1 MRHES
6 RYLIGCV
13 LAAYLTGCALLPET
27 TVPDTN
33 QPSALRNGVSY
44 TSEERDFAEY
54 AWWQQFNDPVL
65 NGLVKKALRSNNEIQ
80 IALSNVQQA
89 QAQLQ
94 AAKFAWLPTLAI
106 QGGGVGAGAFDS
118 SLTPRNLGTVSGTRN
133 NILSAAYG
141 GFVPSYYAN
150 VFAIMNQTRIAEAS
164 LEIKRATFNTV
175 RLTVIGQVTGGYF
188 TLISTRRQ
196 EEIQRNLIL
205 NLTKLH
211 STELKRFSAGATSYD
226 AIVNVQQRLD
236 KAKAELTTFE
246 NSTARSENA
255 LMLLCGENP
264 GSITTTQNPLNLS
277 TKGIVPDN
285 LPSKVL
291 LNRPD
296 VIMAENNLRMTYG
309 QIGLANSAFF
319 PDISITGIGG
329 LASVLLSSIAS
340 GKTGFWL
347 ASGAVSMPILN
358 ASKMSEISAADA
370 AKNAAQFNYIQTV
383 KSAFTDVDDQF
394 TAMSQSTQSF
404 SHMTRAMD
412 AAVKNE
418 QLANARFKS
427 GASSSRPVLEAAIQR
442 NNAELSK
449 TAAKQQELTNLVS
462 LFQSLAGGFD
472 VE

>member
-1 MRHES
+1 MCRKII
-6 RYLIGCV
+6 YLICCV
-13 LAAYLTGCALLPET
+13 LVTYLTGCALLPET
-27 TVPDTN
+27 IVPDAN
-33 QPSALRNGVSY
+33 QPRASRNGILYVN
-44 TSEERDFAEY
+44 EERDFAEFS
-54 AWWQQFNDPVL
+54 WWEQFNDPVL
-65 NGLVKKALRSNNEIQ
+65 NDLVKNSLHSNNEIK

-133 NILSAAYG
+133 NIFSAAYG

-150 VFAIMNQTRIAEAS
+150 IFSIINQNRIAEAS
-164 LEIKRATFNTV
+164 LEIKRATYNTV

-196 EEIQRNLIL
+196 EDIQRNLID
-205 NLTKLH
+205 NLKDLQN
-211 STELKRFSAGATSYD
+211 TELKRFNVGASSYD

-236 KAKAELTTFE
+236 KAQAELTTLE
-246 NSTARSENA
+246 NSIARTENA

-264 GSITTTQNPLNLS
+264 GSIKTTQNPLNLS
-277 TKGIVPDN
+277 TYGIIPEN

-309 QIGLANSAFF
+309 HIGLANSAFF

-358 ASKMSEISAADA
+358 ASKMSGITAADA
-370 AKNAAQFNYIQTV
+370 AKNAAEFNYIQTV
-383 KSAFTDVDDQF
+383 KSAFADVDDQF
-394 TAMSQSTQSF
+394 TAMTQSTQNF
-404 SHMTRAMD
+404 SHLTHALD
-412 AAVKNE
+412 AAIKNE
-418 QLANARFKS
+418 KLANSRFKS
-427 GASSSRPVLEAAIQR
+427 GTVSSKPVLEAAIQR
-442 NNAELSK
+442 NSAEFSK
-449 TAAKQQELTNLVS
+449 VAAKQQQLTSLVL
-462 LFQSLAGGFD
+462 LFQSLAGGFA